1 MRTMLDRNAMTTAF
15 LAQIGWGD
23 AKRQSLAGD
32 ASARRY
38 ERLIL
43 GDRSAILM
51 DSPPGAADDPADFVA
66 VAHHLRQIGLNAPE
80 IYFADLRDG
89 YLLLEDF
96 GDDTFAKVLL
106 QSPAREA
113 DLYALASDVLVKL
126 QAGPAP
132 GGLANLAAMDWAD
145 AAMLSVDWY
154 RFALTGDRADPRP
167 FRTALTDALHAFA
180 DGPRVVIL
188 RDYHAENLMWLP
200 ACVGLDRAGL
210 LDFQLAQMG
219 QPGYDL
225 VSLLQDVRRDVSP
238 PTEAATIARFCA
250 ATGTDVAAFRQS
262 YAALGVQRALRI
274 LGIFTRLCLAE
285 GKPGYIRFIP
295 RVWAHLQR
303 NLVAL
308 DLAPL
313 TRMCHSLLP
322 APDATAL
329 ETITRQCA
337 RHPLP

>member
-1 MRTMLDRNAMTTAF
+1 MTAAF
-15 LAQIGWGD
+15 LAQIGWD
-23 AKRQSLAGD
+23 SATRQGLAGD

-38 ERLIL
+38 ERLIR
-43 GDRSAILM
+43 GDKTAILM
-51 DSPPGAADDPADFVA
+51 DSPPGVADDPADFVA
-66 VAHHLRQIGLNAPE
+66 IAGHLRQIGLSAPE
-80 IYFADLRDG
+80 IYFADLQRG

-96 GDDTFAKVLL
+96 GDDTFARVLL

-113 DLYALASDVLVKL
+113 DLYALASDVLVRL
-126 QAGPAP
+126 QAAPAP
-132 GGLANLAAMDWAD
+132 GGLKDLSAEGWAE
-145 AAMLSVDWY
+145 AAMLSLEWY
-154 RFALTGDRADPRP
+154 RFALTKDRADPEP
-167 FRTALTDALHAFA
+167 LRTVLADALHRYA

-200 ACVGLDRAGL
+200 DRAALNRAGL

-238 PTEAATIARFCA
+238 GVEESMLTRFCG
-250 ATGTDVAAFRQS
+250 ATGTDQAAFRHG
-262 YAALGVQRALRI
+262 YAVLGVQRALRI
-274 LGIFTRLCLAE
+274 LGIFARLCLTE

-308 DLAPL
+308 DLAHL
-313 TRMCHSLLP
+313 TKMCDSLLP

-329 ETITRQCA
+329 ETIARQCA
-337 RHPLP
+337 TPPQP

>member
-1 MRTMLDRNAMTTAF
+1 MSERSALTAAF
-15 LAQIGWGD
+15 LARIGWGN
-23 AKRQSLAGD
+23 ATRQGLAGD

-38 ERLIL
+38 ERLIW
-43 GDRSAILM
+43 GDKTAILM

-66 VAHHLRQIGLNAPE
+66 IAGHLRQIGLCAPE
-80 IYFADLRDG
+80 IYFADLQRG

-106 QSPAREA
+106 KAPAREA
-113 DLYALASDVLVKL
+113 DLYALAGDVLVRL

-132 GGLANLAAMDWAD
+132 GGLADLSADEWAQ
-145 AAMLSVDWY
+145 AAMLSLEWY
-154 RFALTGDRADPRP
+154 RFAVTNERADPEPLRS
-167 FRTALTDALHAFA
+167 ALADALDRFA

-200 ACVGLDRAGL
+200 DRDGLDRAGL

-238 PTEAATIARFCA
+238 AVEDAMLARFCG
-250 ATGTDVAAFRQS
+250 ATGMDQSAFRLG
-262 YAALGVQRALRI
+262 YAVLGVQRALRI
-274 LGIFTRLCLAE
+274 LGIFARLCLIE

-313 TRMCHSLLP
+313 TKMCHSLLP
-322 APDATAL
+322 VPEATAL

-337 RHPLP
+337 TPPQP

>member
-1 MRTMLDRNAMTTAF
+1 MLDRNAMTIAF

-23 AKRQSLAGD
+23 AGRQSLAGD

-38 ERLIL
+38 ERLIH

-51 DSPPGAADDPADFVA
+51 DSPPGLADDPADFVA
-66 VAHHLRQIGLNAPE
+66 VAHHLCQIGLNAPE
-80 IYFADLRDG
+80 VYFSDLQDG

-106 QSPAREA
+106 RSPAHEA
-113 DLYALASDVLVKL
+113 DLYTLASDVLVKL
-126 QAGPAP
+126 QAAPAP
-132 GGLANLAAMDWAD
+132 AGLANLAATDWAD

-154 RFALTGDRADPRP
+154 RFAVTKDRADPRSL
-167 FRTALTDALHAFA
+167 RTVLGDALLAYA
-180 DGPRVVIL
+180 DGPRVMIL

-200 ACVGLDRAGL
+200 QRAGLDRAGL

-238 PTEAATIARFCA
+238 STEAATITRFCA
-250 ATGTDVAAFRQS
+250 ATERDHATFRHG
-262 YAALGVQRALRI
+262 YAVLGVQRALRI
-274 LGIFTRLCLAE
+274 LGIFARLCLAE
-285 GKPGYIRFIP
+285 GKPGYIRYMP
-295 RVWAHLQR
+295 RVWAHLQH
-303 NLVAL
+303 NLGAL

-313 TRMCHSLLP
+313 TKMCHSLLP
-322 APDATAL
+322 IPDAAVL

-337 RHPLP
+337 QHPLP